1 MAKKA
6 SKKAATN
13 RMNMI
18 QSVAKKLWATG
29 KYKKYSDAVKKASD
43 QLKKEGKL

>member
-1 MAKKA
+1 MAKKSA
-6 SKKAATN
+6 KKAN
-13 RMNMI
+13 VSRMNLI

-29 KYKKYSDAVKKASD
+29 KYKKYSDVIKKASD